1 MNEPLP
7 PEPVHLPHYPQGIP
21 LPSHPKQQKPLLK
34 IIGRMLKPQG
44 KPKMT
49 KGKGLRGP
57 SKGRI
62 GKKRSNNN
70 LFY

>member
-1 MNEPLP
+1 MTDPLQ
-7 PEPVHLPHYPQGIP
+7 PEPIHLPHYPPGIP
-21 LPSHPKQQKPLLK
+21 LQSHPKQQKPLLK
-34 IIGRMLKPQG
+34 ILGRMLA
-44 KPKMT
+44 PKSN

-57 SKGRI
+57 SKSRI